1 MKEVCSIIGKL
12 SKQMMKFVVSYKS
25 EERSDRKSGI
35 LGYETAPWL
44 TLATLSGKLC
54 GSSG

>member
-1 MKEVCSIIGKL
+1 MQYNRKIIKTNDEVCG
-12 SKQMMKFVVSYKS
+12 SYKS

>member
-1 MKEVCSIIGKL
+1 MKEACSIIGKL